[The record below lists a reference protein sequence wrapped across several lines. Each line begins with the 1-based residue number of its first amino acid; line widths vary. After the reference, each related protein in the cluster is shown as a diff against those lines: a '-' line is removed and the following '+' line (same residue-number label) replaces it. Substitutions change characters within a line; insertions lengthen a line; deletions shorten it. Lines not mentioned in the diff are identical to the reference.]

1 MVKEPRVLGALIRME
16 RDALEELVGADVVA
30 SALETLPPAQREE
43 YSTVRTL
50 TLVRTKTVEAVY
62 YAVANETGHEVMR
75 LHRELVRT
83 SMASA
88 LRGAWRS
95 LLSFTSD
102 EALVRRAPL
111 VFSRGLSAGVLNA
124 RIVRP
129 GYAEI
134 RLTGWN
140 GVSDMQINGIAAGAE
155 TVLSCAGR
163 ENVRVASHR
172 TLDGACWIATW
183 HV

>member
-1 MVKEPRVLGALIRME
+1 MKEPRVIGALIRKE
-16 RDALEELVGADVVA
+16 REALEGIVGPYAVA
-30 SALETLPPAQREE
+30 TALRTLPKELREE

-50 TLVRTKTVEAVY
+50 TRIRTRTVEAVY
-62 YAVANETGHEVMR
+62 GAVATETGRDVMR
-75 LHRELVRT
+75 LHRELVRV
-83 SMASA
+83 SMENAM
-88 LRGAWRS
+88 RGVWRS
-95 LLSFTSD
+95 LLRFTSD

-111 VFSRGLSAGVLNA
+111 VFSRGLSAGELNA
-124 RIVRP
+124 RIIGP
-129 GYAEI
+129 GSAEI

-163 ENVRVASHR
+163 QNVRVASHR

>member
-1 MVKEPRVLGALIRME
+1 MKEPRVIGALIRKE
-16 RDALEELVGADVVA
+16 REALEGIVGAEAVVA
-30 SALETLPPAQREE
+30 ALRTLPEEMREE

-50 TLVRTKTVEAVY
+50 TRIRTRTVEAVY
-62 YAVANETGHEVMR
+62 GAVAAETGREVMR
-75 LHRELVRT
+75 LHRELVRV
-83 SMASA
+83 SMESA
-88 LRGAWRS
+88 MRGVWRS
-95 LLSFTSD
+95 LLRFTSD

-111 VFSRGLSAGVLNA
+111 VFSRGLSAGELNA

-129 GYAEI
+129 GSAEI
-134 RLTGWN
+134 RLTGWS
-140 GVSDMQINGIAAGAE
+140 GVTDMQINGIAAGAE

-163 ENVRVASHR
+163 ESVRVASHR